1 MKKRIIFFLALALI
15 ISCFCASGAA
25 AAYEDGPS
33 VRVNGKLVEFPDGQP
48 FIDAHDRTLIPV
60 RFVAEELGADV
71 SWDGKTRTAIIKRG
85 GVEVDITI
93 GNSVL
98 TVKRDG
104 ATDKVT
110 MDTEAVLAHDRTYVP
125 IRFVAEQLGAF
136 VDYAD
141 YYRTVG
147 IFNDVLTK
155 EEIERL
161 TSYPLDAV
169 CNTRFEE
176 YKPVD
181 GRNST
186 FANCREL
193 EWTFTT
199 GFRDSQKTL
208 DEAVAALNYH
218 SDNLDIEFRTDASCF
233 YNIDPIDDKYLK
245 AGYPSVRGVLS
256 ITRKGYFDYIDSY
269 SKEDND
275 ALLYVTRL
283 LGEGVYGGAG
293 IDLPMGETVT
303 IDVEAL
309 FTGNVF
315 HRDYDTLNHMWVLN
329 DPGHHVTLTSKYVTV
344 K

>member
-1 MKKRIIFFLALALI
+1 MKKRIILFLALTLVF
-15 ISCFCASGAA
+15 SCFCTLGAA

-33 VRVNGKLVEFPDGQP
+33 VRVNGRLVEFPDGQP
-48 FIDAHDRTLIPV
+48 YIDAHDRTLIPV

-104 ATDKVT
+104 VTDKVT

-147 IFNDVLTK
+147 IYNDVLSK

-161 TSYPLDAV
+161 SSYPLDAV
-169 CNTRFEE
+169 CNTGTPLPR
-176 YKPVD
+176 YALVD

-193 EWTFTT
+193 EWSDNNGAFHN
-199 GFRDSQKTL
+199 SQKTL
-208 DEAVAALNYH
+208 DEAISEMNYH

-233 YNIDPIDDKYLK
+233 YNIRPIDDEYGYLK
-245 AGYPSVRGVLS
+245 AGRPSVRGVIS
-256 ITRKGYFDYIDSY
+256 MTRKGEYTQTDFEKYWEITSLFR
-269 SKEDND
+269 E
-275 ALLYVTRL
+275 
-283 LGEGVYGGAG
+283 GAG
-293 IDLPMGETVT
+293 AAANIELPLGETVT
-303 IDVEAL
+303 LDVEGK
-309 FTGNVF
+309 FTENVY
-315 HRDYDTLNHMWVLN
+315 HKDYDSVLYLWVLN
-329 DPGHHVTLTSKYVTV
+329 DPGHHVTTETR
-344 K
+344 